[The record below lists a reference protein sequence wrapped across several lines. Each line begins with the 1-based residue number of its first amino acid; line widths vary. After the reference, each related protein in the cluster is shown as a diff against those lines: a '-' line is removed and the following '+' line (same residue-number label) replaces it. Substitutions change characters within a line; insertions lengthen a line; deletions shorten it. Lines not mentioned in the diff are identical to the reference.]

1 MQAELE
7 PVEVGRVES
16 GSISLS
22 CSNARRASR
31 GGDDGCCLSLS
42 PSVPPQSLTVRAPLP
57 LPCTAVHGRH
67 APAQPDKT
75 QLRSWRTAAPHR
87 HITGP
92 HHPRIY
98 ASLFTAAFINSTYQ
112 CATHGSVPLP
122 TGPFYPFL
130 DVSLRSQAY
139 GIGFS
144 ASLALKQRK
153 SIAKEKGTA
162 GGGILPGPD
171 VTLSIVKNWTLS
183 PFL

>member
-1 MQAELE
+1 LKAAAY
-7 PVEVGRVES
+7 
-16 GSISLS
+16 LS
-22 CSNARRASR
+22 AAVMR
-31 GGDDGCCLSLS
+31 GAHHEEEMMAAASLS

-130 DVSLRSQAY
+130 DVSLMSQAY
-139 GIGFS
+139 GIGSS

-171 VTLSIVKNWTLS
+171 VTLPIVKNWTLS